1 MTTDIEIEKLEAE
14 RESLR
19 SKLAEAERERDEATK
34 YAKTLCESFVHEHCS
49 PVETWKVFPDLIGV
63 LTQIYNATTVVRSI
77 KADRDA
83 AFSELAKLR
92 ERTTKL
98 SIDYIVALDEKGKAL
113 AELAKL
119 RAEAEW
125 RPIESAPRDGTKVL
139 VALHEFNDPA
149 NLYVSCF
156 AAFEN
161 GSWIE
166 GGEPIYQPDY
176 FFAIPSPPKD
186 PAHD

>member
-1 MTTDIEIEKLEAE
+1 MANVFEIHTEECRAAMVAQNEAI
-14 RESLR
+14 
-19 SKLAEAERERDEATK
+19 KARERDEATK

>member
-1 MTTDIEIEKLEAE
+1 MNDTMTTLLN
-14 RESLR
+14 R
-19 SKLAEAERERDEATK
+19 
-34 YAKTLCESFVHEHCS
+34 
-49 PVETWKVFPDLIGV
+49 
-63 LTQIYNATTVVRSI
+63 RSI
-77 KADRDA
+77 RAFKPEQITDEEGAAWCEARLQSDFSDRQAFGTIPMMRKEPSAKQA
-83 AFSELAKLR
+83 AQLAKLR